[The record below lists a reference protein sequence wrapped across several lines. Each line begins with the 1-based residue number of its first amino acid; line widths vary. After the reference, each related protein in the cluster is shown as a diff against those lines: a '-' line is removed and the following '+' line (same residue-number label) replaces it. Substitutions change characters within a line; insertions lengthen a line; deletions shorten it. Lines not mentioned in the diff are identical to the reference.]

1 MTAVIFESIFA
12 GLGVLA
18 AAFGCVGAVLARE
31 PLARLHFLAPVT
43 TLGVPLFSV
52 AAVIYFGFSLGSA
65 TIILIAL
72 VAAFGGPAVTIA
84 VGRSLA
90 DERGL
95 DVGRSPE

>member
-1 MTAVIFESIFA
+1 MTAAFFEVIFA
-12 GLGVLA
+12 GLGVLT
-18 AAFGCVGAVLARE
+18 AAFGCVGAAMARE

-43 TLGVPLFSV
+43 TLAVPLFSI
-52 AAVIYFGFSLGSA
+52 AAVGYFGFSLGSA

-72 VAAFGGPAVTIA
+72 VVAFSGPAVTIA
-84 VGRSLA
+84 VGRTLA

>member
-1 MTAVIFESIFA
+1 MTAALLEAIFA

-31 PLARLHFLAPVT
+31 PLAKLHFLAPVT
-43 TLGVPLFSV
+43 TLGVPLFSI

>member
-1 MTAVIFESIFA
+1 MTAVLFEAVFA

-31 PLARLHFLAPVT
+31 PLAKLHFLAPVT
-43 TLGVPLFSV
+43 TLGVPLFSI
-52 AAVIYFGFSLGSA
+52 AAVIYFGISLGSA

-72 VAAFGGPAVTIA
+72 VVAFGGPAVTIA

>member
-1 MTAVIFESIFA
+1 MTAVIFELIFA

-18 AAFGCVGAVLARE
+18 AGFGCVGAALARE

-43 TLGVPLFSV
+43 TLGVPFFSI

-72 VAAFGGPAVTIA
+72 VVALGSPAVTIA
-84 VGRSLA
+84 VGRTLA

>member
-1 MTAVIFESIFA
+1 MIFESIFA

-90 DERGL
+90 AERGL